1 MQRRHESTSYRT
13 TAIVLGFAIASII
26 LFIGLSRWLAPERV
40 EPPPI
45 SVITFEAPPSADA
58 PNFNFE
64 ASRRSSIRRASRPDI
79 PEAEEEPEE
88 EPFHDDSY
96 ATITGVIVDIDTREP
111 LSRIQ
116 VSALWNRSD
125 EEKEDFRILKQE
137 LREQEIELF
146 DRQEL
151 FDREAEA
158 LELDA
163 QELEDLEELEAI
175 IDKYNLE
182 DSLNIH
188 DIIFASNLEHSNT
201 HETTSDGEGRFTI
214 HVPYDRLHS
223 LRFRGTEH
231 KRLVLTDQYHDSGTS
246 PPEMLIEMSLGA
258 EVSGRVYDLANNN
271 GIPFAPLYIHASGKD
286 DGSFNSDYAYTDE
299 DGEYFFTGLDLGPYE
314 IRVNYR
320 ETRYKPGKVLPY
332 KKLTITQEREKR
344 NNVDFGL
351 ARAGVVWGYTRNP
364 QTNENVSAELMLV
377 NSDNIITQG
386 INAAFNEMRDDG
398 ERNITGRSDDRE
410 GGYYELVGVPLNKE
424 WRVHALSSDTAPQLS
439 GAFVLTET
447 SPDIRVDMNLFAG
460 TSVFGKV
467 IDEDGYPVPKADVMC
482 IPGFAD
488 FFSPL
493 SSAKTFRNATTQ
505 EDGTFELDDLPAGTY
520 QIFASKE
527 GYKLTI
533 RGVPV
538 NSDGYNN
545 IHGILVRLHNI
556 ELGEYDI
563 YGKVTDSRG
572 RAIPGAEVNLDGFS
586 MQAMF
591 SDDGSISNEAITDE
605 NGEYRFVGMA
615 LGTYFMKVESEGYA
629 PTMVTKVWLDKPTN
643 VVLGMGAVIQ
653 GTVYSA
659 ETNRPFGESFQITAQ
674 PDMGMVGPIT
684 QNPMQFMEAIANQV
698 SKSFDET
705 ANGEFQILVQPGTY
719 SIQAQAGSESSDK
732 VVVIVDEGDVL
743 QGVQLFLGGA
753 GGTIDGWVTSSTNEN
768 IQGTRVRL
776 ASADIELLP
785 GVDIGS
791 GQSETQTVGEDGA
804 FIFENVPSGTY
815 VVNAVHPAYAAA
827 QSEPIMLEGNTR
839 QTVTLTL
846 TSGGNIEGQVLNRG
860 RPVPNATVMLI
871 NTVDPKT
878 ATSDASGYFVMEEV
892 SAGEHTIIGFSA
904 LSISINIAN
913 MTQSMGDSV
922 VVENGITTRI
932 TLELYENTEL
942 IEELEN

>member
-26 LFIGLSRWLAPERV
+26 LFITLSRWLAPDRV

-45 SVITFEAPPSADA
+45 SVITFEAPPSAEA

-64 ASRRSSIRRASRPDI
+64 TTRRSSLRRASTPDF
-79 PEAEEEPEE
+79 PEPEEEPEE

-111 LSRIQ
+111 LSRIN
-116 VSALWNRSD
+116 VSALWNRTD
-125 EEKEDFRILKQE
+125 EEKEEFRLLKQG
-137 LREQEIELF
+137 LREQEDELF
-146 DRQEL
+146 DKQ
-151 FDREAEA
+151 DREAEA

-163 QELEDLEELEAI
+163 EELEDLEELEEI
-175 IDKYNLE
+175 IENYDLE
-182 DSLNIH
+182 DNLNIH
-188 DIIFASNLEHSNT
+188 DVIFAPNLEHSNT
-201 HETTSDGEGRFTI
+201 QETTSDSEGRFTI
-214 HVPYDRLHS
+214 HVPYDRLHT

-231 KRLVLTDQYHDSGTS
+231 KRIVLTDQYHDSGTS

-258 EVSGRVYDLANNN
+258 VVSGRVYDLANDN
-271 GIPFAPLYIHASGKD
+271 GIPFAPLYLHAVGKE
-286 DGSFNSDYAYTDE
+286 GGEFNSDYAYTDE
-299 DGEYFFTGLDLGPYE
+299 DGEYLFTGLDLGAYE

-344 NNVDFGL
+344 EHVDFGL
-351 ARAGVVWGYTRNP
+351 ARAGVVWGYIRNP

-386 INAAFNEMRDDG
+386 INAAFNEMREDG
-398 ERNITGRSDDRE
+398 DRNITGHSDYSD

-424 WRVHALSSDTAPQLS
+424 WRVHALSNDTAPQLS
-439 GAFVLTET
+439 DAFVLSET

-460 TSVFGKV
+460 TSVFGKI
-467 IDEDGYPVPKADVMC
+467 IDEDGHPVQKAEVMC

-493 SSAKTFRNATTQ
+493 SSAKTFRNATSL

-520 QIFASKE
+520 QIYAFKE
-527 GYKLTI
+527 GYKVTM

-538 NSDGYNN
+538 NSDGYND
-545 IHGILVRLHNI
+545 IRGILVRLHNI
-556 ELGEYDI
+556 DLGEFDI
-563 YGKVTDSRG
+563 YGKVADSRG
-572 RAIPGAEVNLDGFS
+572 RAIPGAEVSLAGFS

-591 SDDGSISNEAITDE
+591 QDDGSISNEAITDE
-605 NGEYRFVGMA
+605 NGEYRFEGMA
-615 LGTYFMKVESEGYA
+615 LGTYFMEVDSEGYA
-629 PTMVTKVWLDKPTN
+629 PTRVTKVWLDKPTN

-674 PDMGMVGPIT
+674 PDMGMVGPVT
-684 QNPMQFMEAIANQV
+684 QNPMQFMEAMANQV
-698 SKSFDET
+698 SNSFDET

-719 SIQAQAGSESSDK
+719 TIQAQSDSETSDK
-732 VVVIVDEGDVL
+732 VVVAVDEGDIL

-753 GGTIDGWVTSSTNEN
+753 GGTIDGWVTTSTNEN

-776 ASADIELLP
+776 ASADIEILP

-791 GQSETQTVGEDGA
+791 GETETQTVGEDGA
-804 FIFENVPSGTY
+804 FLFENVPSGTY
-815 VVNAVHPAYAAA
+815 VVNAVHPAYAAV
-827 QSEPIMLEGNTR
+827 QSEPITLEGNSR

-860 RPVPNATVMLI
+860 RPVPNATVMLL

-878 ATSDASGYFVMEEV
+878 AATDASGFFVMEEV

-904 LSISINIAN
+904 LSININIAN
-913 MTQSMGDSV
+913 MTNSMGDSV
-922 VVENGITTRI
+922 VVENGITTQI
-932 TLELYENTEL
+932 TLELFENTEL
-942 IEELEN
+942 LEELEN